1 MILPLICILSGQRS
15 GRDFTQVWQD
25 EFDALADEGRMIN
38 FVIHPQFIGR
48 VSRINALDRL
58 MGYMKEHGGWF
69 ETNGNVARHVL
80 RQAGFEVTV

>member
-1 MILPLICILSGQRS
+1 
-15 GRDFTQVWQD
+15 
-25 EFDALADEGRMIN
+25 MIN

-58 MGYMKEHGGWF
+58 MGYMKERGAWF

-80 RQAGFEVTV
+80 RQRGFPVTV